1 MIKKFLIRYFPFL
14 GKYKRF
20 LKAIQHSIQNIDTY
34 SQHKE
39 DIFFI
44 DYIKKNNLSITN
56 YIYVDVGANHP
67 TDISNTFLL
76 YKNGMKGIIVE
87 PNQELINLFK
97 FFRKKD
103 ILFNI
108 GVGNVTSMLNFFV
121 SKTPVIS
128 SFIDSWGD
136 SDISDNY
143 FVPVMLLD
151 DALRNIEQK
160 PIFLLSIDVEGMN
173 TEALEGA
180 KETFSKSLLVCIEW
194 DDLNEKEKY
203 SKILGSNF
211 NPIIDLGCNTI
222 FENKNFNKIA

>member
-211 NPIIDLGCNTI
+211 NPIIDLGCNKI
-222 FENKNFNKIA
+222 FENKNLNKIA